1 MGSRL
6 GVVSGVGYLGA
17 GALLG
22 PLGLGTFNQ
31 KYPALF
37 WFTISDARN
46 VDGIAELGI
55 VFLLFLIG
63 LELSLQRLLAM
74 RRLVFGLGGSQVLLT
89 TALLA
94 GVALLLGQSASEAVI
109 LGASLSLSSTA
120 IVLELLSNQERLTT
134 TVGRASFS
142 VLLAQDLAVIP
153 ILMFI
158 SILAAGSGGS
168 VLKSLG
174 TALLQAVIAVAVIV
188 VFGRV
193 LLRPLFRL
201 VANTRST
208 ELFIAAILFVIIAAG
223 VIAYEAGLSMALG
236 AFIAG
241 LLLAETEYRKAIEAI
256 VEPFKGLLLGIFF
269 FTVGMDIDVRELLRD
284 PLLLAGGVVGLIVIK
299 SVLLICLARIFRLSW
314 PVAVETGLLL
324 GPGGEFA
331 FVGIGMASAAARI
344 EPRLSS
350 FTLAVTSVTMALTP
364 LLSFAGRRFASWRG
378 ASRAVDTELTARPG

>member
-1 MGSRL
+1 MASTTINISNYSDALIVLGTA
-6 GVVSGVGYLGA
+6 GVVVPMVRRFGLSPVLGYLGA

-63 LELSLQRLLAM
+63 LELSLHRLLAM
-74 RRLVFGLGGSQVLLT
+74 RRLVFGLGGLQVLLT

-94 GVALLLGQSASEAVI
+94 GVALLLGRPASEAVI
-109 LGASLSLSSTA
+109 LGACLSLSSTA

-142 VLLAQDLAVIP
+142 VLFAQDLAVIP
-153 ILMFI
+153 ILMFV
-158 SILAAGSGGS
+158 SILAAGPSES

-188 VFGRV
+188 AFGRV
-193 LLRPLFRL
+193 LLRPLLRL

-208 ELFIAAILFVIIAAG
+208 ELFIAVILFVIIAAG

-236 AFIAG
+236 AFVAG
-241 LLLAETEYRKAIEAI
+241 LLLAETEYRKAIEAT
-256 VEPFKGLLLGIFF
+256 VEPFKGLL
-269 FTVGMDIDVRELLRD
+269 
-284 PLLLAGGVVGLIVIK
+284 
-299 SVLLICLARIFRLSW
+299 SVSFSSPSAWTSTC
-314 PVAVETGLLL
+314 
-324 GPGGEFA
+324 
-331 FVGIGMASAAARI
+331 ASCCTIRCCSPAA
-344 EPRLSS
+344 SS
-350 FTLAVTSVTMALTP
+350 A
-364 LLSFAGRRFASWRG
+364 
-378 ASRAVDTELTARPG
+378 

>member
-1 MGSRL
+1 VHLLASTTINITNYSDALIVLGTA
-6 GVVSGVGYLGA
+6 GVVVPMVRRFGLSPVLGYLGA

-158 SILAAGSGGS
+158 SILAAGSRRFGS
-168 VLKSLG
+168 QESRHG
-174 TALLQAVIAVAVIV
+174 VAS
-188 VFGRV
+188 GRDCRRRHRR
-193 LLRPLFRL
+193 LRPR
-201 VANTRST
+201 
-208 ELFIAAILFVIIAAG
+208 AAAAAVSVGGKRALHRAVHCRHLFVIIASG

-241 LLLAETEYRKAIEAI
+241 LLLAETEYRKAIEAT
-256 VEPFKGLLLGIFF
+256 VEPFKGCCSEFLLHRRHGYRRAR
-269 FTVGMDIDVRELLRD
+269 TVARSAVARRRRRQPDRHQVRAADLSCQD
-284 PLLLAGGVVGLIVIK
+284 FPPVLAGRRRDR
-299 SVLLICLARIFRLSW
+299 LAAR
-314 PVAVETGLLL
+314 
-324 GPGGEFA
+324 PGGEFA
-331 FVGIGMASAAARI
+331 FVGIVWRP
-344 EPRLSS
+344 PR
-350 FTLAVTSVTMALTP
+350 
-364 LLSFAGRRFASWRG
+364 R
-378 ASRAVDTELTARPG
+378 